1 MRKRTRRKV
10 YPLLNP
16 IEHAISGACISP
28 EADLNKLRVRELRAI
43 ENFRTGQAT
52 LFDWENIK
60 ALLNVAENM
69 SRAGVGL
76 EVLSVCM
83 QAQDHLI
90 ESAKRF
96 QRIGKMG
103 ATGPAL
109 VCWQDLYEYHDLQR
123 QSISRGEYERFLM
136 QAINRER
143 SMAPE
148 VLAITAESWK

>member
-1 MRKRTRRKV
+1 MRKRTKRKV
-10 YPLLNP
+10 YPLVNP
-16 IEHAISGACISP
+16 VEYAINGACVAS
-28 EADLNKLRVRELRAI
+28 EEDLDKLREREQKALN
-43 ENFRTGQAT
+43 NFRSGQAT
-52 LFDWENIK
+52 LTDWENLK
-60 ALLNVAENM
+60 ALLNVAEAM
-69 SRAGVGL
+69 SRAGVGI

-123 QSISRGEYERFLM
+123 QSIARSEYEKFLL

-143 SMAPE
+143 SRAPE
-148 VLAITAESWK
+148 VIEITPESMK

>member
-1 MRKRTRRKV
+1 MRKRTKRKV

-16 IEHAISGACISP
+16 IEHAISGACVSP
-28 EADLNKLRVRELRAI
+28 EADLDKLRERELKAI
-43 ENFRTGQAT
+43 NNFRTGQAT

-69 SRAGVGL
+69 SRAGVGI

-90 ESAKRF
+90 DAAKRF
-96 QRIGKMG
+96 ERLGKMG

-123 QSISRGEYERFLM
+123 QSISRGEYERFLL
-136 QAINRER
+136 QTINRER
-143 SMAPE
+143 SKAPE
-148 VLAITAESWK
+148 VFVITSESMK